1 MSETNQ
7 FLESDKN
14 NSTETKKTTFGD
26 INSFNETLQEFLKLD
41 QEIKKLYAAVK
52 SRREKKQQLSEII
65 LILLKKNEIESV
77 KSGRDITVHEEV
89 SEVKTGFNR
98 ENVNNVLMD
107 YFQNN
112 VEAIERVSDVFLGL
126 LFCETNRGI
135 FDDGTKRSSE
145 HYCTTKRVQ
154 RTITKFYTIRK
165 YFFQPLS
172 CMS

>member
-65 LILLKKNEIESV
+65 LIFLKKNEIESV

-112 VEAIERVSDVFLGL
+112 VEDYEKIMKKIEEKIVTKKTTKVKVSKA
-126 LFCETNRGI
+126 TM
-135 FDDGTKRSSE
+135 TKRKQKDLE
-145 HYCTTKRVQ
+145 EQV
-154 RTITKFYTIRK
+154 K
-165 YFFQPLS
+165 YKQIESLLNELF
-172 CMS
+172 